1 MSKQYDY
8 DISKVIVVVGTHSIS
23 GFVDAEMFTIT
34 LDAPE
39 NTTTVDIHGNS
50 TITKSNNLNAT
61 CTLFLTQSSPSNSV
75 LSNFMNAKRQNPNLG
90 MFPVSISDGNSDTLL
105 TSLSAWVQKA
115 PDITYGNTP
124 SNREWE
130 IRLTNV
136 AKYIGGAKSV

>member
-8 DISKVIVVVGTHSIS
+8 DISKVIVVIGTHVIS
-23 GFVDAEMFTIT
+23 GFIDGEMFTVA

-50 TITKSNNLNAT
+50 TITKSNNSNAT

-75 LSNFMNAKRQNPNLG
+75 LSNFMNAKRQTG
-90 MFPVSISDGNSDTLL
+90 VFPVSISDGNSDTLI

-115 PDITYGNTP
+115 PDVSYGNTA
-124 SNREWE
+124 STREWE

-136 AKYIGGAKSV
+136 AKYIGGSKTV